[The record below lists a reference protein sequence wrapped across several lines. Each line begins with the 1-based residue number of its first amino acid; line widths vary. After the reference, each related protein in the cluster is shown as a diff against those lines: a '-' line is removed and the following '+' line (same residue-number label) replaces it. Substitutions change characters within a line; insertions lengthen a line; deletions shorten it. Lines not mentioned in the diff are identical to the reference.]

1 MTARRRYLVTGT
13 QGQVALSL
21 AARAASRTDIEI
33 MAVGR
38 PELDLAD
45 PASIAATVSQIAPD
59 LIISA
64 AAYTAVDQAQ
74 SEEALAFA
82 INADGPA
89 ALAQAASS
97 RGIPLVHLSTDYV
110 FSGAKTT
117 PYVET
122 DDTRPTNVYGR
133 SKLEGEKR
141 VLAASPDIAVLRTAW
156 VYSPYGKNFLKTML
170 RLAGERPEL
179 RVVAD
184 QFGNPTSALDIAD
197 AVLKVA
203 ENLLDSRDDSLR
215 GIFHMTATGE
225 ASWADFARVIFSAS
239 AAEGGPSSK
248 VVSISTADYPT
259 PASRPANSR
268 LDCSKLG
275 LNHGV
280 SLPDWRRSTAAIVRE
295 IMAGQP
301 G

>member
-1 MTARRRYLVTGT
+1 MIPRRRYLVTGT
-13 QGQVALSL
+13 QGQVAQSL
-21 AARAASRTDIEI
+21 AARAASRNDIEI
-33 MAVGR
+33 IAVGR

-45 PASIAATVSQIAPD
+45 TGSIAATVEQVAPE

-89 ALAQAASS
+89 ALAQAAAR

-122 DDTRPTNVYGR
+122 DETGPTNVYGR
-133 SKLEGEKR
+133 SKLEGEQR
-141 VLAASPDIAVLRTAW
+141 VLSASPNVAVLRTAW

-203 ENLLDSRDDSLR
+203 DNLLESRDERMR
-215 GIFHMTATGE
+215 GVFHMTATGE
-225 ASWADFARVIFSAS
+225 ASWADFARAIFAAS
-239 AAEGGPSSK
+239 AAEGGPSSE
-248 VVSISTADYPT
+248 VVSISSSDYPT

-268 LDCSKLG
+268 LDCSKLR
-275 LNHGV
+275 LSHGV
-280 SLPDWRRSTAAIVRE
+280 VLPDWHGSTAAIVRE
-295 IMAGQP
+295 ILAGRH